1 VSSLAVKEPVRTVT
15 AVAVAA
21 ETRSM
26 QLRLSSAI
34 AGQPAVDMR
43 VVSSLRKLIAK
54 GATDDLIVS
63 HHETLATEDC
73 ESFKALKVRFPV
85 VLIVVVCAAADGRA
99 IRRALDSGIDGLVF
113 ADQLEAT
120 LRPTITAALAGQ
132 ISVPRN
138 LRTFMHKPSL
148 SPAERRVL
156 GLLVMGYT
164 NRQIGGQLFLAESTV
179 KSHLA
184 SAYTKMGVRSRSEAV
199 SLLLD
204 PKQPFGTAIGPGSN
218 ASLASNVVGGRF

>member
-1 VSSLAVKEPVRTVT
+1 MSSLAVKEPVRSVTV
-15 AVAVAA
+15 VAVAA
-21 ETRSM
+21 GTRSM

-43 VVSSLRKLIAK
+43 VVSSLRKLIAT

-73 ESFKALKVRFPV
+73 ESFKALKVRLPG

-164 NRQIGGQLFLAESTV
+164 NRQIGAQLFLAESTV

-204 PKQPFGTAIGPGSN
+204 PKQPFGTAIAPGSN
-218 ASLASNVVGGRF
+218 ASVASNVVGGRF

>member
-1 VSSLAVKEPVRTVT
+1 
-15 AVAVAA
+15 
-21 ETRSM
+21 M
-26 QLRLSSAI
+26 QVRLSSAI
-34 AGQPAVDMR
+34 AGQPALDMR
-43 VVSSLRKLIAK
+43 VVSSLRKLIAT
-54 GATDDLIVS
+54 GGTDDLIVS

-73 ESFKALKVRFPV
+73 ESFKVLKVRFPG
-85 VLIVVVCAAADGRA
+85 VLIVIVCSAADGRA

-120 LRPTITAALAGQ
+120 LGPTITAALAGQ
-132 ISVPRN
+132 IAVPRN
-138 LRTFMHKPSL
+138 LRTFVRKPSL

-156 GLLVMGYT
+156 SLLVLGFT
-164 NRQIGGQLFLAESTV
+164 NRQIGAKLFLAESTV

-204 PKQPFGTAIGPGSN
+204 PKESFGSAIGAVPNVSVGST
-218 ASLASNVVGGRF
+218 VVGGRF